1 MTILVLAAAV
11 FIGVRIPYYI
21 QTDRQQL
28 HLGE

>member
-1 MTILVLAAAV
+1 MVILVLAVTV
-11 FIGVRIPYYI
+11 FLGCRIPYYI